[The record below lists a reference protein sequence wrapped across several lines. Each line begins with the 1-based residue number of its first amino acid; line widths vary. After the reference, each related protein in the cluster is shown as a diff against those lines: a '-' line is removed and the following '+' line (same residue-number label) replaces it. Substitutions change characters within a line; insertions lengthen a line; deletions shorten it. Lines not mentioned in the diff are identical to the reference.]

1 MEGKSRTKKQLLN
14 ELEKSK
20 QKISELE
27 KKIAKYK
34 ENEILL
40 REIHHRARNNM
51 QIISSLLRLQE
62 RKLKNKNAR
71 EVLKISQNRIR
82 SMALI
87 HEKLHRSNDMAK
99 IDLAQYIQDLAYHLF
114 YSHGVESNAIKLI
127 TGMENILLDVDKAV
141 PFALIVNELLTNSLK
156 HAFPNKKKG
165 EIQIKLQSIG
175 REKSEFVVS
184 DNGIGFPED
193 LDFRNVDSLG
203 MKLVNALVEQI
214 DGNIELHNDEGT
226 SFKITF

>member
-1 MEGKSRTKKQLLN
+1 MEGKSRTRKQLLD

-20 QKISELE
+20 QRISELE

-87 HEKLHRSNDMAK
+87 HEKLHRSNNMAK

-114 YSHGVESNAIKLI
+114 CSHGVDSNAIKLI
-127 TGMENILLDVDKAV
+127 TGMENILLDVDRAV

-156 HAFPNKKKG
+156 HAFPNRKKG
-165 EIQIKLQSIG
+165 EIQIRLQSIG
-175 REKSEFVVS
+175 QEKFEFVVS

-193 LDFRNVDSLG
+193 LDFRDVDSLG
-203 MKLVNALVEQI
+203 MKLVNTLVEQI
-214 DGNIELHNDEGT
+214 EGNIQLLEEKGT